1 MNVPRKSRLPAA
13 SAWQLEFVRLIAFPT
28 NAPFVIEQH
37 WLRDLVSRYGEQP
50 EDFVSTAKKQ
60 SREDRGTFQGA
71 LLSLTVDPGHVIW
84 EARSPDV
91 VDVSGRFPTLGPFRE
106 KIDWF
111 VALLSPWLSASC
123 PPLVRLAFSAKM
135 LQHADSPK
143 EAYRVLA
150 AHLPALKVDSSLN
163 DFLLQINRRKE
174 SSTIVKGLPI
184 NRVSTWSKMNIALF
198 VEPGR
203 PFNWPEECYSALELD
218 INTAPEKADILP
230 RELLPQLFGE
240 LASLGMDIAERRD
253 PP

>member
-1 MNVPRKSRLPAA
+1 VPKKNRSPAS
-13 SAWQLEFVRLIAFPT
+13 SAWPLEFVRLIAFPT
-28 NAPFVIEQH
+28 RAPFFIEQH
-37 WLRDLVSRYGEQP
+37 WLRDLVSKDGEQP
-50 EDFVSTAKKQ
+50 DDFVSTTKKQ

-71 LLSLTVDPGHVIW
+71 LLSLTVDPSHVIW

-111 VALLSPWLSASC
+111 VELLSPWLSTSC

-135 LQHADSPK
+135 LQHADTPN
-143 EAYRVLA
+143 EAYGVLA
-150 AHLPALKVDSSLN
+150 AHLPSFKVDPSLN

-174 SSTIVKGLPI
+174 SSTVVKGLAV
-184 NRVSTWSKMNIALF
+184 NRMSTWSKMNVAIF
-198 VEPGR
+198 VEPGK
-203 PFNWPEECYSALELD
+203 PFKWPEECYSALELD
-218 INTAPEKADILP
+218 INTAPENADILP

-240 LASLGMDIAERRD
+240 LASLGMNIAERRD